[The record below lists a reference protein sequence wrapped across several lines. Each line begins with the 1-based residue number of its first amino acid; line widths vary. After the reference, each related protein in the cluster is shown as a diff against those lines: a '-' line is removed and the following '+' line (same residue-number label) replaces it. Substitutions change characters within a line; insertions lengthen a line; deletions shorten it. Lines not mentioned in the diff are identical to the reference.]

1 MKILILS
8 HFFFPTIG
16 GIEVTSELFADH
28 FAKKGHLVRI
38 LTWSKDP
45 SAQVFGYEVIRD
57 PGVNKVI
64 KAYLWAD
71 IIFENNPC
79 LRLAWPGLFIKRP
92 FVIAIHTWISRS
104 DGNFGVQDRLKIW
117 RLRRS
122 SNTIAASNALK
133 RKTGLN
139 SIVIPNPYRK
149 DLFQILPQIK
159 REKQYVFLGRLVSDK
174 GADMAIMAIARLKK
188 LLLTKK
194 PDKRI
199 NLTIVGEGPQRYFL
213 QKLVKELNLER
224 EVEFTGSLLG
234 EELVNSL
241 NQHRFILIPSVWEE
255 PFGLIALE
263 GMACGCIPIAS
274 NGGGLPEAVGPGGV
288 LFQRG
293 DIEDLVNNMLKLLE
307 EPLLESKCRNAAPA
321 HLAAHHSHIIAER
334 YLNELT
340 KVVSAS

>member
-8 HFFFPTIG
+8 HYFFPSIG

-28 FAKKGHLVRI
+28 FAKKGHLVKV

-45 SAQVFGYEVIRD
+45 TAKVFGYEVIRD
-57 PGVNKVI
+57 PGPKKVI

-79 LRLAWPGLFIKRP
+79 LRLAWPGLFIRKP
-92 FVIAIHTWISRS
+92 FVISIHTWISRS
-104 DGNFGVQDRLKIW
+104 DGNLGIQDRLKIW
-117 RLRRS
+117 RLKRS
-122 SNTIAASNALK
+122 SKTIAASNALK
-133 RKTGLN
+133 RKTGLD

-149 DLFQILPQIK
+149 DLFKILPQTQ
-159 REKQYVFLGRLVSDK
+159 RVKQYIFLGRLVSDK
-174 GADMAIMAIARLKK
+174 GAEMAIMAIAHLKE
-188 LLLTKK
+188 LLLTIK
-194 PDKRI
+194 PDIRI
-199 NLTIVGEGPQRYFL
+199 NLTIVGEGPQRTSL
-213 QKLVKELNLER
+213 EKLVKELQLER
-224 EVEFTGSLLG
+224 EVEFTGTLLG
-234 EELVNSL
+234 EKLVFSL

-293 DIEDLVNNMLKLLE
+293 DMGDLVNHMQKLLQD
-307 EPLLESKCRNAAPA
+307 PLQEAKCRNAAPA
-321 HLAAHHSHIIAER
+321 HLAAHHSSFIAER
-334 YLNELT
+334 YLDVLT
-340 KVVSAS
+340 KAVNA